1 MRFPA
6 GLLAA
11 ASLAAFV
18 PGPGAAAETLDAMV
32 VTATRRPAPLA
43 ETLAPVIVID
53 EAEIRSS
60 VALDLAELLRFH
72 AGVEI
77 ARNGGPGQ
85 LTSVFLRGAESDHSL
100 VMIDGVKVN
109 PGTAGSAALQ
119 NISPRLVERIEIVKG
134 PRSSLYG
141 SEAIGGVINI
151 ITRRG
156 PEGRH
161 FSLGAG
167 AGDHDTRAASA
178 GGSWRS
184 GRAGA
189 GAHFARLSTGGFP
202 TFRDSQD
209 DRGFDN
215 DTLSAWLAAPLG
227 PVDAEVS
234 LWSASGNT
242 EYTDFFRAPQD
253 QDFDNQLGRLR
264 LAYTA
269 GGWSSVLTL
278 SRFVDEIRQ
287 GQLAPDP
294 GDFVRTERDS
304 LDWQTDFAVGSASI
318 TAGATVT
325 REDTSGRSYGAPLE
339 AYPGAGR
346 AERDNEAVY
355 LQTGLDLGRHQLLA
369 AGRHTEDEVF
379 GGIDTWNLSWGMP
392 ISGTVS
398 LAAGAGRGFR
408 APSTADLYAFG
419 GNPDLEPEVSFSWDA
434 MLRFRPR
441 ANHLFS
447 VGVFRTRIE
456 DLIEYVDPDGF
467 AEPAPGRNENVGDA
481 RIQGVELAWQGE
493 WEHWDLRAEAVFQ
506 DPEDADTGEVLLRRA
521 RRTASMTVDR
531 LLGPHRFGLQLLAA
545 SERYDFGGARLA
557 GYVLANLTA
566 NLALGRHL
574 QVRARLENLLDQ
586 DYELVDGYNT
596 AGRGLYAGLAWNY

>member
-1 MRFPA
+1 MKFPA

-11 ASLAAFV
+11 ASLAALA
-18 PGPGAAAETLDAMV
+18 PGPTAVAGELEAMV
-32 VTATRRPAPLA
+32 VTATRKPALPDD
-43 ETLAPVIVID
+43 TLAPVIVID
-53 EAEIRSS
+53 EAEIRNS
-60 VALDLAELLRFH
+60 VALDVAELLRFH

-85 LTSVFLRGAESDHSL
+85 LTSVFLRGADSDHSL

-109 PGTAGSAALQ
+109 PGTAGAAALQ
-119 NISPRLVERIEIVKG
+119 NISPRLVQRIEIVKG

-156 PEGRH
+156 PEGRG

-167 AGDHDTRAASA
+167 AGDHETREASA
-178 GGSWRS
+178 GASWRS
-184 GRAGA
+184 GRSGA
-189 GAHFARLSTGGFP
+189 GAYFARISSDGFP
-202 TFRDSQD
+202 TLRDSHD

-215 DTLSAWLAAPLG
+215 DTYNAWLGVPLG
-227 PVDAEVS
+227 PLDLEAT

-242 EYTDFFRAPQD
+242 EYSDFFRAPQD
-253 QDFDNQLGRLR
+253 QDFDNDLGRLK
-264 LAYTA
+264 LAYQGAAWNT
-269 GGWSSVLTL
+269 GITL

-287 GQLAPDP
+287 GDLAPDP
-294 GDFVRTERDS
+294 RDFVRTERDTV
-304 LDWQTDFAVGSASI
+304 DWQADFAAGPADV
-318 TAGATVT
+318 TAGATLT
-325 REDTSGRSYGAPLE
+325 REDTSGRSYGTPLE
-339 AYPGAGR
+339 AFPGAGH
-346 AERDNEAVY
+346 AERDSEAVY
-355 LQTGLDLGRHQLLA
+355 LQTELGLGRHRLIA

-379 GGIDTWNLSWGMP
+379 GGIDTWNLSWGLP
-392 ISGTVS
+392 LSETLSV
-398 LAAGAGRGFR
+398 AAGAGRGFR

-419 GNPDLEPEVSFSWDA
+419 GNPGLEPEVSFSWDA
-434 MLRFRPR
+434 MLRYRPDSR
-441 ANHLFS
+441 QLFS
-447 VGVFRTRIE
+447 VGVFRTRID

-467 AEPAPGRNENVGDA
+467 TGPAPGRNENVGDA
-481 RIQGVELAWQGE
+481 RIQGLELAWQARG
-493 WEHWDLRAEAVFQ
+493 EHWQMRAGAVIQ
-506 DPEDADTGEVLLRRA
+506 DPEDADTGEPLLRRA
-521 RRTASMTVDR
+521 RRTASVAVDR
-531 LLGPHRFGLQLLAA
+531 LLGAHRFGLQLLAA